1 MNDLRIAFRQLVKR
15 PGFTLVAIVTLALGI
30 GATTTIFSV
39 VDHLMLR
46 DLPFPDA
53 DRVVTLWQAN
63 HREGNPREDVA
74 PGNFLEWKDRAGSF
88 AAMGAAEPYSFDL
101 TGEDRPQVVLANYVT
116 DGFFDAL
123 GVQPAAGRLLQAE
136 DFRAGSG
143 AVAVVGWGL
152 WQRRF
157 GADPALVGRTIV
169 LDGQP
174 TTVVG
179 ILPRDL
185 DLGLGY
191 SYARRDLWVPRRLQG
206 WERSSRS
213 SAWWTVVAR
222 LAPGATLATAQAD
235 MDRVAG
241 GLAAEFPATNNGVGA
256 SVVPLHEHLVGAAR
270 PTLMLLAAGV
280 GLVLLVAC
288 VNIAN
293 LLLARG
299 ADRAREIA
307 VRAAMGAGRGR
318 LVVQLLAESAVL
330 AAAGAVAGI
339 VLAFWAV
346 DLIKAVAPGDIPR
359 FETVAVNLRVLGF
372 GVGLAALT
380 ALVFG
385 LAPALRLS
393 RPDVREVLAEGRV
406 TPGRGRLRARQA
418 LIVAETALAL
428 TLLIGAGLLLRSF
441 GTLLRVDPGF
451 HREHLLALQVFYW
464 EDGHT
469 PQHRADFF
477 DRTLQNIRA
486 LPGVR
491 SAGAVSAAPFL
502 AANLDIRRA
511 FRQVDEPP
519 PRPGEEPQTYITT
532 ATPGYFETMG
542 IPLLRGRLFDERD
555 RFGAPPVVLINE
567 TLRRQSFADRD
578 PVGRRVT
585 VGETLTRDSGA
596 PAPEF
601 EILGVVGDVRHTGL
615 DAAPRPEMFFA
626 QGQTGDGS
634 MTYFVR
640 AAGDPTTLIPAV
652 QQVIWAEA
660 PLQTFYQTGSVD
672 ALVGATLTGR
682 RFTLLLIAIFAGLA
696 LLMAAVGIYGVISFA
711 VTQRTHEVGIRMALG
726 ADRRAV
732 LRMILRDGVGLAV
745 VGVAIGLLGAALAT
759 PLMGDLL
766 FAVSP
771 RDALAFGAGVVT
783 LLAAAG
789 LASWLP
795 AYRATRISP
804 VEALRH
810 E

>member
-1 MNDLRIAFRQLVKR
+1 VNDLRIALRQLAKR
-15 PGFTLVAIVTLALGI
+15 PGFAVVAIVTLALGI

-53 DRVVTLWQAN
+53 DRVVTLWQTNA
-63 HREGNPREDVA
+63 REGVEREDVA
-74 PGNFLEWKDRAGSF
+74 PGNYFDWKERSAAF
-88 AAMGAAEPYSFDL
+88 AAIGAVEPYSFDL
-101 TGEDRPQVVLANYVT
+101 TGDDRPEVVLANYVT
-116 DGFFDAL
+116 DGFFEAL
-123 GVQPAAGRLLQAE
+123 GVQPIAGRLLQAD
-136 DFRAGSG
+136 DFRDNSA
-143 AVAVVGWGL
+143 AVAVMGWGL

-157 GADPALVGRTIV
+157 GGDPALVGRAIV
-169 LDGQP
+169 LDGHP
-174 TTVVG
+174 ATVVG

-206 WERSSRS
+206 WERTLRT

-222 LAPGATLATAQAD
+222 LAPGATLASAQAD

-241 GLAAEFPATNNGVGA
+241 MLAAEYPATNERSGVA
-256 SVVPLHEHLVGAAR
+256 VVPLREHLVGTAR
-270 PTLMLLAAGV
+270 PTLLLLSAGV

-318 LVVQLLAESAVL
+318 LIVQLLAESLVL
-330 AAAGAVAGI
+330 ALAGAAAGIA
-339 VLAFWAV
+339 LAFWSV
-346 DLIKAVAPGDIPR
+346 DLVKAVAPGDIPR

-372 GVGLAALT
+372 GTALALATAAL
-380 ALVFG
+380 FG

-406 TPGRGRLRARQA
+406 TAGRGRLRARQG

-428 TLLIGAGLLLRSF
+428 TLLIGAALLLRSF
-441 GTLLRVDPGF
+441 ATLLQVDPGF
-451 HREHLLALQVFYW
+451 RREQLLALQIFYW
-464 EDGHT
+464 EDDHT
-469 PQHRADFF
+469 ARHRAEFF
-477 DRTLQNIRA
+477 ERTLANIRA

-502 AANLDIRRA
+502 AANLDIRRGFQLTDA
-511 FRQVDEPP
+511 PP
-519 PRPGEEPQTYITT
+519 TRPGEEPQTYVSV

-542 IPLLRGRLFDERD
+542 IPLLRGRFFDARD
-555 RFGAPPVVLINE
+555 RFGAPPVAIINE
-567 TLRRQSFADRD
+567 TLRRAHFGDGDPIGRTVTISGPRD
-578 PVGRRVT
+578 DHT
-585 VGETLTRDSGA
+585 
-596 PAPEF
+596 PAPVIEVVG
-601 EILGVVGDVRHTGL
+601 LVGDVRHTGL
-615 DAAPRPEMFFA
+615 DAPPRPEMFFS
-626 QGQTGDGS
+626 QNQSGDGS
-634 MTYFVR
+634 LTYFVR
-640 AAGDPTTLIPAV
+640 AAGDPATLIGAV
-652 QQVIWAEA
+652 QQVIWNEA
-660 PLQTFYQTGSVD
+660 PLQTFYQTGTVD
-672 ALVGATLTGR
+672 HLVGATLTGR

-696 LLMAAVGIYGVISFA
+696 LLMAAVGIYGVISFTVA
-711 VTQRTHEVGIRMALG
+711 QRTHEVGIRMALG
-726 ADRRAV
+726 ADRRDV
-732 LRMILRDGVGLAV
+732 LRLILGHGLGLAGA
-745 VGVAIGLLGAALAT
+745 GVAIGLAGAVLAT
-759 PLMGDLL
+759 PLMRGLL

-771 RDALAFGAGVVT
+771 RDVLAFAAGVVT

-795 AYRATRISP
+795 AFRATRISP

>member
-53 DRVVTLWQAN
+53 DRVVTVWQAN

-123 GVQPAAGRLLQAE
+123 GVQPAAGRLLQPE
-136 DFRAGSG
+136 DFRDGAG

-157 GADPALVGRTIV
+157 GADPALVGRAIV

-191 SYARRDLWVPRRLQG
+191 SYMRRDLWVPRRLQG
-206 WERSSRS
+206 WERTMRA

-235 MDRVAG
+235 MDRVAS
-241 GLAAEFPATNNGVGA
+241 GLAAEFPATNERIGA

-330 AAAGAVAGI
+330 AAAGAAAGI

-406 TPGRGRLRARQA
+406 TPGRGRLRARQG

-441 GTLLRVDPGF
+441 ATLLRVDPGF
-451 HREHLLALQVFYW
+451 HREHLLALQIFYW

-477 DRTLQNIRA
+477 DRTIRNVRA

-502 AANLDIRRA
+502 AANLDIRRTL
-511 FRQVDEPP
+511 RKLDEPL
-519 PRPGEEPQTYITT
+519 PRPGEEPQTYLAI

-542 IPLLRGRLFDERD
+542 IPLLRGRFLDDRD
-555 RFGAPPVVLINE
+555 RFGAPVVALINE
-567 TLRRQSFADRD
+567 TLRRARFGDRD
-578 PVGRRVT
+578 PVGRTVT
-585 VGETLTRDSGA
+585 IGDGTTPV
-596 PAPEF
+596 
-601 EILGVVGDVRHTGL
+601 EIVGVVGDVRHTRL
-615 DAAPRPEMFFA
+615 DAPPRPEMFVA
-626 QGQTGDGS
+626 EGQTGDGS

-640 AAGDPTTLIPAV
+640 AAGDPAALIPAV
-652 QQVIWAEA
+652 QQVIWSEA
-660 PLQTFYQTGSVD
+660 PLQTFYQTGTLD
-672 ALVGATLTGR
+672 ALVGVTLTGR

-711 VTQRTHEVGIRMALG
+711 VSQRTHEVGIRMALG

-732 LRMILRDGVGLAV
+732 LRMILRHGVGLAV
-745 VGVAIGLLGAALAT
+745 LGVVIGLVGAALAT
-759 PLMGDLL
+759 PLMRDLL

-771 RDALAFGAGVVT
+771 RDALAFGGGVVT

>member
-1 MNDLRIAFRQLVKR
+1 VNDLRIALRQLAKR
-15 PGFTLVAIVTLALGI
+15 PGFAVVAIVTLALGI

-53 DRVVTLWQAN
+53 DRVVTLWQTNA
-63 HREGNPREDVA
+63 REGVEREDVA
-74 PGNFLEWKDRAGSF
+74 PGNYFDWKERSGAF
-88 AAMGAAEPYSFDL
+88 AAMGAVEPYSFDL
-101 TGEDRPQVVLANYVT
+101 TGDDRPEVVLANYVT
-116 DGFFDAL
+116 DGFFEAL
-123 GVQPAAGRLLQAE
+123 GVQPIAGRLLQAD
-136 DFRAGSG
+136 DFRDNSA
-143 AVAVVGWGL
+143 AVAVMGWGL

-157 GADPALVGRTIV
+157 GGDPALVGRTVV
-169 LDGQP
+169 LDGHP
-174 TTVVG
+174 ATVVG

-206 WERSSRS
+206 WERNLRT

-222 LAPGATLATAQAD
+222 LTPGATLASAQVD

-241 GLAAEFPATNNGVGA
+241 ILAAEYPATNEGIGA
-256 SVVPLHEHLVGAAR
+256 AVVPLREHLVGTAR
-270 PTLMLLAAGV
+270 PTLLLLSAGV

-318 LVVQLLAESAVL
+318 LIVQLLAESLVL
-330 AAAGAVAGI
+330 ALAGAAAGIA
-339 VLAFWAV
+339 LAFWSV
-346 DLIKAVAPGDIPR
+346 DLVKAVAPGDIPR

-372 GVGLAALT
+372 GIALALAT
-380 ALVFG
+380 AVLFG

-406 TPGRGRLRARQA
+406 TAGRGRLRARQG

-428 TLLIGAGLLLRSF
+428 TLLIGAALLLRSF
-441 GTLLRVDPGF
+441 ATLLRVDPGF
-451 HREHLLALQVFYW
+451 RREQLLALQIFYW
-464 EDGHT
+464 EDQHT
-469 PQHRADFF
+469 AQHRIDFF
-477 DRTLQNIRA
+477 DRTLRA
-486 LPGVR
+486 IGDMPGVR

-502 AANLDIRRA
+502 AANLDIRRSL
-511 FRQVDEPP
+511 RKLDEPL
-519 PRPGEEPQTYITT
+519 PRPGEEPQTYIAT
-532 ATPGYFETMG
+532 ATAGYFGTMG
-542 IPLLRGRLFDERD
+542 IPLLQGRWFDERD
-555 RFGAPPVVLINE
+555 RAGTPAVVLINE

-578 PVGRRVT
+578 PVGRRVG
-585 VGETLTRDSGA
+585 VGERPDQHTPGT
-596 PAPEF
+596 EF
-601 EILGVVGDVRHTGL
+601 EIVGVVGDVRHTRL
-615 DAAPRPEMFFA
+615 DAPPRPEMFFP
-626 QGQTGDGS
+626 QSQHGDGS

-640 AAGDPTTLIPAV
+640 AAGDPAALIPAV
-652 QQVIWAEA
+652 QQVIWREA
-660 PLQTFYQTGSVD
+660 PLQTFYQTGTVD
-672 ALVGATLTGR
+672 ALVGATLAGR

-696 LLMAAVGIYGVISFA
+696 LLMAAVGIYGVISFTVA
-711 VTQRTHEVGIRMALG
+711 QRTHEVGIRMALG

-732 LRMILRDGVGLAV
+732 LRMILTHGLGLAGA
-745 VGVAIGLLGAALAT
+745 GVAIGLVGAAVAT
-759 PLMGDLL
+759 PLMGNLL

-771 RDALAFGAGVVT
+771 RDVIAFGGGVIT

-795 AYRATRISP
+795 AWRATRISP

>member
-1 MNDLRIAFRQLVKR
+1 MNDLRIAFRQLAKR
-15 PGFTLVAIVTLALGI
+15 PSFALVAIVTLALGI

-46 DLPFPDA
+46 DLPFPEA
-53 DRVVTLWQAN
+53 DRVVTLWQSNA
-63 HREGNPREDVA
+63 REGIDRDDVS
-74 PGNFLEWKDRAGSF
+74 PGNYFDWKERSASF
-88 AAMGAAEPYSFDL
+88 AAMGAIEPFSFDL
-101 TGEDRPQVVLANYVT
+101 TGDNRPEVVLANYVT
-116 DGFFDAL
+116 GGVFEAL
-123 GVQPAAGRLLQAE
+123 GIQPVAGRLLQAD
-136 DFRAGSG
+136 DFRDNAG

-152 WQRRF
+152 WERRF
-157 GADPALVGRTIV
+157 GGDPNLVGRTIV

-174 TTVVG
+174 TVIVG

-206 WERSSRS
+206 WERTSRTS
-213 SAWWTVVAR
+213 TWWTVVAR
-222 LAPGATLATAQAD
+222 LAPGATLGQARAD

-241 GLAAEFPATNNGVGA
+241 GLSTEYPSTNEGIGVE
-256 SVVPLHEHLVGAAR
+256 VVPLREHLVGAAR
-270 PTLMLLAAGV
+270 PTLLLLAAGV

-288 VNIAN
+288 VNVAN

-307 VRAAMGAGRGR
+307 VRAAIGAGRGR
-318 LVVQLLAESAVL
+318 LVGQLLTESLVL
-330 AAAGAVAGI
+330 ALVGAAAGIA
-339 VLAFWAV
+339 LSFWAV
-346 DLIKAVAPGDIPR
+346 DLVKAVAPGEIPR

-372 GVGLAALT
+372 GVALSMFT

-393 RPDVREVLAEGRV
+393 RPDVREVLTEGRV
-406 TPGRGRLRARQA
+406 TAGRGRLRARQW
-418 LIVAETALAL
+418 LIVGETALAL
-428 TLLIGAGLLLRSF
+428 TLLIGAALLLRSF
-441 GTLLRVDPGF
+441 ATLLQVDPGF
-451 HREHLLALQVFYW
+451 RRDNLLALQVFYW
-464 EDGHT
+464 EDDHT
-469 PQHRADFF
+469 AQHRADFF
-477 DRTLQNIRA
+477 ERTLENIRA

-511 FRQVDEPP
+511 FQVADAPP
-519 PRPGEEPQTYITT
+519 ARPGEEPQTYVAT
-532 ATPGYFETMG
+532 ATAEYFETMG
-542 IPLLRGRLFDERD
+542 IPLLRGRAFDDRD
-555 RFGAPPVVLINE
+555 RFGAPAVAVVNE
-567 TLRRQSFADRD
+567 TLRRVHFADRD
-578 PVGRRVT
+578 PVGRSVT
-585 VGETLTRDSGA
+585 VGSSST
-596 PAPEF
+596 PV
-601 EILGVVGDVRHTGL
+601 EIIGVVGDVRHTGL
-615 DAAPRPEMFFA
+615 DAAPRPEMFFS
-626 QGQTGDGS
+626 QNQSGNGS

-640 AAGDPTTLIPAV
+640 ASGDPAALIPAV
-652 QQVIWAEA
+652 QQVVWNEA
-660 PLQTFYQTGSVD
+660 PLQTFYQTGTVD

-682 RFTLLLIAIFAGLA
+682 RFTLLLIGIFAGIG

-732 LRMILRDGVGLAV
+732 VRMVLGNGLGMAGA
-745 VGVAIGLLGAALAT
+745 GVAIGLVTSVLAT
-759 PLMGDLL
+759 RFMRDLL

-771 RDALAFGAGVVT
+771 LDAVAFAGAVVT

-795 AYRATRISP
+795 AHRATRISP